1 MNKQTFNTE
10 AAEATF
16 NNASQIVDLALN
28 RSVELLE
35 KNIKATKD
43 SIERHTSYASAASSV
58 SNVEDFAKLQKEIAD
73 KEAKALQ
80 SFSQDVSAL
89 SNEAVSDIAEV
100 SDNNRA
106 VAEDLLTDSLEQ
118 VAKSIPNGSTQP
130 FGSVLSDLV
139 RNQINAYKTFN
150 GLVEKAVS
158 AHRDNFSAVVKAVN
172 ESSKTVSAESKTK
185 KRK

>member
-1 MNKQTFNTE
+1 MNKQTINIE
-10 AAEATF
+10 AAEAAL
-16 NNASQIVDLALN
+16 NNANQIVDLALN

-43 SIERHTSYASAASSV
+43 SIERHTGYANAASSV
-58 SNVEDFAKLQKEIAD
+58 TSVEDFAKLQKEIAD

-80 SFSQDVSAL
+80 SFSQDVYEL
-89 SNEAVSDIAEV
+89 SNEAASDIAEV

-106 VAEDLLTDSLEQ
+106 VTEDFVADSLEQ
-118 VAKSIPNGSTQP
+118 VAKSIPNGNAQP
-130 FGSVLSDLV
+130 FGSVFSDLV

-150 GLVEKAVS
+150 GLVQKTVS
-158 AHRDNFSAVVKAVN
+158 AHRENFNAVVKAVN
-172 ESSKTVSAESKTK
+172 ETSKNASTGKTK